1 MRSHFVLLVLFALLV
16 SIVFA
21 VLLHDEPREQL
32 RAGGKLFAGFLGA
45 GLALGWIL
53 FLFPL

>member
-1 MRSHFVLLVLFALLV
+1 MSSHFVLMVVFAFLV

-32 RAGGKLFAGFLGA
+32 RAGAKLFASFVGA